1 MQKSTASDVRLDNRD
16 RMKSGH
22 VPLQSQSVVTAAPEN
37 AFGFDDDLTVFE
49 PPRAVEPRPET
60 HERKSLLA
68 EKRQKLKQFL
78 KNPKGTA
85 KPAKAKATKKVI
97 SPAENVTKQDELFG
111 EPSKAQKD
119 IRSAFESHKSNEP
132 TAEVPNLFGDTATE
146 KVNSDQIQLQNI
158 CLLIDIEFLFFRYKI
173 VARATREKQN
183 KSNGN
188 WLLI

>member
-22 VPLQSQSVVTAAPEN
+22 VPLLSQSVVTAAPEN

-49 PPRAVEPRPET
+49 PPPPAVEPRPET

-78 KNPKGTA
+78 KNPKGIK
-85 KPAKAKATKKVI
+85 KPPKAKATKKVI
-97 SPAENVTKQDELFG
+97 SPAKKAKKPDELFG

-119 IRSAFESHKSNEP
+119 IRSAFESHKTNEP

-146 KVNSDQIQLQNI
+146 KVNFI
-158 CLLIDIEFLFFRYKI
+158 
-173 VARATREKQN
+173 
-183 KSNGN
+183 KSNFE
-188 WLLI
+188 IFVR